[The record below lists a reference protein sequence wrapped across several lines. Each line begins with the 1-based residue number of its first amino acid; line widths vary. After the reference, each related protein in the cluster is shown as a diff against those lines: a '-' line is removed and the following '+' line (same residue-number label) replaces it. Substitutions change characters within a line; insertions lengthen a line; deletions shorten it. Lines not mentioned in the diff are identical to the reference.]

1 MNKFF
6 LIAIVLLGG
15 AAASDPVKVD
25 LYFEGLCPGC
35 HAMILTQLYPTYQKV
50 KEIMDIDLYAY
61 GNARYWKNPNGSYGF
76 SCQHGEAECKTN
88 MIISCF
94 QAHSNSKDEN
104 MEFVN
109 CMVGQTY
116 PSTSGP
122 MCAGKSSVP
131 WATVNTCVTTYEG
144 ETVELA
150 VAQKTAALNP
160 PHQFVPWPV
169 VDGASGSAVEQAC
182 ATNMLKV
189 VCDKYTGPN
198 RPAACDEVTE
208 TEENRC
214 YQFLPGV
221 KIE

>member
-1 MNKFF
+1 MNKFL
-6 LIAIVLLGG
+6 LIAVVLLGG

-35 HAMILTQLYPTYQKV
+35 HDMILTQLYPTYQKV

-61 GNARYWKNPNGSYGF
+61 GNARYWKNSNGSYGF

-109 CMVGQTY
+109 CMVGQKH
-116 PSTSGP
+116 PANSGE
-122 MCAGKSSVP
+122 MCAGKTSVE
-131 WATVNTCVTTYEG
+131 WDTVNTCVTTSEG
-144 ETVELA
+144 GEVEVA
-150 VAQKTAALNP
+150 VAEKTAALKP
-160 PHQFVPWPV
+160 PHQWVPWPV
-169 VDGASGSAVEQAC
+169 VDGKEMTDECSE
-182 ATNMLKV
+182 NMLKV
-189 VCDKYTGPN
+189 VCDKYTGSSK
-198 RPAACDEVTE
+198 PAACDEVTE
-208 TEENRC
+208 TADNRC
-214 YQFLPGV
+214 YQFLPGI